1 MYAIIESG
9 GKQHRVAPGDV
20 VTVERLDG
28 EPGAKVKL
36 DKVLLVTTDQGTEIG
51 RPLVAGAVVQ
61 ATVLAQDRDR
71 KILIFKKKRRK
82 KFRKRQGHRQSITRL
97 MIDKIDAKGVTG
109 EASDTS
115 AGEAPKA
122 APKKPKA
129 APKTAAKAPAKA
141 PKKTATKAET
151 AGEGEAPAAEA
162 TA

>member
-28 EPGAKVKL
+28 EPGAKIKL
-36 DKVLLVTTDQGTEIG
+36 DKVLLLTTDKGTEVG
-51 RPLVAGAVVQ
+51 RPHVDGAVVK
-61 ATVLAQDRDR
+61 ATVVAQDRDR

-97 MIDKIDAKGVTG
+97 MIDGIDTKGGTTKAAAAKG
-109 EASDTS
+109 EAGS
-115 AGEAPKA
+115 ADAPKA
-122 APKKPKA
+122 AAKPKPKA
-129 APKTAAKAPAKA
+129 KAAKAEA
-141 PKKTATKAET
+141 AE
-151 AGEGEAPAAEA
+151 EA

>member
-20 VTVERLDG
+20 VAVERLEA

-36 DKVLLVTTDQGTEIG
+36 DKVLLVTTDQGTEVG
-51 RPLVAGAVVQ
+51 RPHVAGAVVQ
-61 ATVLAQDRDR
+61 ATVLAQDRGR

-97 MIDKIDAKGVTG
+97 MIDQIDAGGGAKGG
-109 EASDTS
+109 AAKADAGAS
-115 AGEAPKA
+115 EAPKA
-122 APKKPKA
+122 ATKPKAKPKA
-129 APKTAAKAPAKA
+129 AAKAG
-141 PKKTATKAET
+141 AEAA
-151 AGEGEAPAAEA
+151 AGEA